1 MSGELT
7 GEALKKLRHDLRTPI
22 NHILGYTDMLVEDA
36 AEIGIAAFVEP
47 LRKIRAGGRTLL
59 ELIQSSLGEG
69 MLAVNAEAMTAFESR
84 FRSRAQTLLISAQQ
98 LEEDFRTAASE
109 DARTDIQRV
118 VAALERLI
126 AMSSGELDEPRPL
139 VSVTNESIGVALPD
153 GRGSLARPR

>member
-69 MLAVNAEAMTAFESR
+69 MLAVNAEAMTAFVGVHPKFTQEPP
-84 FRSRAQTLLISAQQ
+84 RSLRSASATLFPAFASACASGMPACPPPII
-98 LEEDFRTAASE
+98 RTS
-109 DARTDIQRV
+109 
-118 VAALERLI
+118 
-126 AMSSGELDEPRPL
+126 
-139 VSVTNESIGVALPD
+139 
-153 GRGSLARPR
+153 